1 MAQVTD
7 SEKIARL
14 EREIERLKAE
24 NERLR
29 QALEEALRAAK
40 RQAAPFSRRQPKAN
54 PPKPGRKAGPEYG
67 RASRREIPER
77 VDEVVEVPL
86 PARGWQVR

>member
-1 MAQVTD
+1 VAQETD

-29 QALEEALRAAK
+29 HALEEALRVGK
-40 RQAAPFSRRQPKAN
+40 RQAAPFSRRAPKAH
-54 PPKPGRKAGPEYG
+54 PEKPGRKGGVTA
-67 RASRREIPER
+67 AIATVSR
-77 VDEVVEVPL
+77 VMM
-86 PARGWQVR
+86 